1 MYYERIVDKIIEE
14 KLKYTGAVYIRGPK
28 WCGKSTTAKRVCNSF
43 AELGDIQGDFD
54 YVQLAD
60 LSPALV
66 LSGDTPRLI
75 DEWQLA
81 PQLWN
86 AVKSEIDRRNLPGQF
101 VLTGSSTPITDD
113 KRHPGTGRIA
123 QIVMYPMSL
132 YESNNST
139 GAISLMDLLMNQ
151 NIDINGISSKLSI
164 EDYAH
169 LICRGGWPTTINLD
183 KELSIKVAKDYVNSL
198 LEDDISRTAKLPKN
212 TRLTKVLIRSYARNV
227 STIDSYATIFHDVQS
242 QFSDISDSSL
252 RNYLTALENLYIIDE
267 IEAWNPNLRSKTVIR
282 TSKKKSFIDPSIAA
296 ASLGISPNMLLHDL
310 KTFGVLF
317 ENLVTRDLKVYAN
330 LYGGSLNHY
339 RDKYGLEC
347 DAVIHFDNG
356 HYMLVEVKL
365 GSKQIDEAA
374 KNLLKLKALA
384 IEKGITPP
392 TSLVVITAGSIAYL
406 RPDGIFVVPLGC
418 LKP

>member
-28 WCGKSTTAKRVCNSF
+28 WCGKSTSAKRVCNSY
-43 AELGDIQGDFD
+43 AELGNISSDFD
-54 YVQLAD
+54 LVQLAD

-86 AVKSEIDRRNLPGQF
+86 AVKSEVDRRGYPGQF
-101 VLTGSSTPITDD
+101 VLTGSSTPIIDD

-123 QIVMYPMSL
+123 QIIMYPMSL
-132 YESNNST
+132 YESKDST
-139 GAISLMDLLMNQ
+139 GTISLIKLLTDASM
-151 NIDINGISSKLSI
+151 DINGITSKLSL

-169 LICRGGWPTTINLD
+169 LICRGGWPSTIILN
-183 KELSIKVAKDYVNSL
+183 KELSVKVSKDYVSSL

-212 TRLTKVLIRSYARNV
+212 TRLTKVLLKSYARNV
-227 STIDSYATIFHDVQS
+227 STIDSYAAIFQDVRS
-242 QFSDISDSSL
+242 QFSDISDSTL
-252 RNYLTALENLYIIDE
+252 RTYLNALENLYIIDE

-296 ASLGISPNMLLHDL
+296 ASLDISPNMLLQDL

-317 ENLVTRDLKVYAN
+317 ENLVTRDLKVYVN
-330 LYGGSLNHY
+330 YHGGCLNHY

-356 HYMLVEVKL
+356 LYMLVEVKL
-365 GSKQIDEAA
+365 GSKQVEEAA
-374 KNLLKLKALA
+374 KNLSKLKTLTT
-384 IEKGITPP
+384 EKGLNPP
-392 TSLVVITAGSIAYL
+392 AALIIITAGTIAYK

-418 LKP
+418 LRP

>member
-28 WCGKSTTAKRVCNSF
+28 WCGKSTSAKRVCNSF

-86 AVKSEIDRRNLPGQF
+86 AVKSEVDRRNLPGQF

-132 YESNNST
+132 YESKNST
-139 GAISLMDLLMNQ
+139 GTISLMSLLTNQ
-151 NIDINGISSKLSI
+151 NININGFSSNLSL
-164 EDYAH
+164 EDYAY

-183 KELSIKVAKDYVNSL
+183 KELSIKVAKDYVSSL

-212 TRLTKVLIRSYARNV
+212 TRLTKVLLRSYARNV

-252 RNYLTALENLYIIDE
+252 RNYLNALENLYIIDE

-374 KNLLKLKALA
+374 KNLLKLKVLA
-384 IEKGITPP
+384 TEKGITPP
-392 TSLVVITAGSIAYL
+392 SSLVVITAGSIAYL
-406 RPDGIFVVPLGC
+406 RADGIFVVPLGC